1 MGVKIVSFLK
11 VNQGLTNKIIEQLKQ
26 IPLVS
31 KIQSITGEYDLLL
44 EISAPESEGL
54 AEIFSKSIDTINGIK
69 EIHSHLILKT
79 WEK

>member
-11 VNQGLTNKIIEQLKQ
+11 VNQGFANKIIEELKQ
-26 IPLVS
+26 IPMVS

-44 EISAPESEGL
+44 EINAPESEGL
-54 AEIFSKSIDTINGIK
+54 ADTFSKSIDTISGIK